1 MTASLAQ
8 KRIVVAIT
16 GGISAYKSAYLVRNL
31 ILIGAT
37 VRVVMTKA
45 AQQFISPLT
54 FQTLSKQ
61 KVLTDDFADAENSMS
76 HIEIAKWAEFI
87 IIAPAT
93 ADFIAKLAH
102 GLADDLL
109 STMCLASS
117 APIAI
122 APAMNQQMFAKKVV
136 QDNIT
141 TVRQNSVLVF
151 GPASGLQAC
160 GDVGEGRMLEPDEI
174 TKLIAQHFSSGLLAD
189 KTIVITAGPTRE
201 FIDPMRY
208 LSNRSSG
215 KMAYALAQ
223 VAVDLGA
230 DVKLVSGVVDIA
242 PPQNAKLTKVNT
254 ASQMLDETLG
264 LIKNADWMIA
274 CAAVA
279 DYRPKTIS
287 TTKIKK
293 SDDAINLELIA
304 NPDIVKTVANHTNR
318 PNLVVGF
325 AAETDNINENAK
337 IKLKAK
343 NLDIIIANDIAESVA
358 SEENKVNIIWQDGN
372 KKLAKSHKNNI
383 ARQILQFLASF
394 ENAQNST

>member
-230 DVKLVSGVVDIA
+230 DVKLVSGVVDIE

-287 TTKIKK
+287 ATKIKK

>member
-1 MTASLAQ
+1 MTASLVQ

-31 ILIGAT
+31 ILIGAE

-293 SDDAINLELIA
+293 SDEVINLELIA

-372 KKLAKSHKNNI
+372 NKLAKSHKNNI

>member
-31 ILIGAT
+31 ILIGAE

-122 APAMNQQMFAKKVV
+122 APAMNQQMFAQKVV

-141 TVRQNSVLVF
+141 TVRKNSVLVF

-279 DYRPKTIS
+279 DYRPKTTS
-287 TTKIKK
+287 ATKIKK
-293 SDDAINLELIA
+293 SDEVINLELIA

-372 KKLAKSHKNNI
+372 NKLAKSHKNNI

>member
-31 ILIGAT
+31 ILIGAE

-61 KVLTDDFADAENSMS
+61 KVLTDDFADADNSMS

-304 NPDIVKTVANHTNR
+304 NPDIVKTVAHHTNR

-343 NLDIIIANDIAESVA
+343 NLDIIIANEIAESVA

-372 KKLAKSHKNNI
+372 NKLAKSHKNNI

>member
-304 NPDIVKTVANHTNR
+304 NPDIVKTVAHHTNR

-337 IKLKAK
+337 SKLKAK
-343 NLDIIIANDIAESVA
+343 NLDIIIANEIAESVA

-372 KKLAKSHKNNI
+372 NKLAKSHKNNI